1 MNFFEAQDR
10 ARQRTVWMVCLF
22 VLAVA
27 GLIGGLYFAFHFYL
41 HGGAPTGVETIDKE
55 LLINSV
61 LGVLAVVSVGT
72 IYKTYVLSVGGG
84 VAVAESMGGRLVSP
98 ATDNAD
104 EKRLLNIVAEMAL
117 AAGTPVPP
125 VFLMPESGI
134 NAFAAGTTVSNA
146 VIGVTQGALTAFDRD
161 QMQGVIAHEFSHI
174 INGDMRLN
182 LRLMGVIHGIMLL
195 GFIGY
200 FLLRSSFYS
209 RRSSSSQQNPL
220 PLIGIALII
229 VGFVGT
235 FFGNWIR
242 AGVSRQREFLADASA
257 VQFTRNPLGIGGA
270 LQKIGIE
277 AGLLD
282 NPKAAECAHLFF
294 ASGIAQGLSSPFAS
308 HPPIQERIKKILPQW
323 DGKLSVSPAATDA
336 VANDGAASAFSAGGT
351 GGASVGMASGLAL
364 AASGGGQ
371 PPDLFNTL
379 FGGSGS
385 NILPAISPAAISSA
399 QNFIR
404 KLPLEVRQAAE
415 DSYSARALLY
425 TILLA
430 RNNEDCRKR
439 QLEQLRKFA
448 DPGVYEMVLHLF
460 PHIISL
466 SRPACLSLAH
476 RDLPALRLL
485 SPAQYQKFIQNM
497 DALVAADSTID
508 LFEWSVQAIVVHS
521 LADCFGKRPAAKLD
535 GGTFGSHAAY
545 ALSILANAG
554 HHDKALAEDVFEKSQ
569 ENMPTQIAFDPSP
582 FNPQK
587 LFSTLQN
594 LSKEKPRKKE
604 KLMKAIISCVEH
616 DNDINDDEAALVRA
630 YAALLDSPLPADFG
644 LAQRT

>member
-1 MNFFEAQDR
+1 
-10 ARQRTVWMVCLF
+10 
-22 VLAVA
+22 
-27 GLIGGLYFAFHFYL
+27 
-41 HGGAPTGVETIDKE
+41 
-55 LLINSV
+55 
-61 LGVLAVVSVGT
+61 
-72 IYKTYVLSVGGG
+72 
-84 VAVAESMGGRLVSP
+84 MGGRLVSP
-98 ATDNAD
+98 ATGNSD
-104 EKRLLNIVAEMAL
+104 ERRLLNVVTEMAL

-125 VFLMPESGI
+125 VFLMPEPGI

-146 VIGVTQGALTAFDRD
+146 VIGVTQGALAAFDRD

-195 GFIGY
+195 GYIGY

-209 RRSSSSQQNPL
+209 RRSSSQQNPL

-229 VGFVGT
+229 VGFIGT

-277 AGLLD
+277 AGLLA

-294 ASGIAQGLSSPFAS
+294 ANGIAQGFASPFAS

-323 DGKLSVSPAATDA
+323 DGKLAVSPAATDA
-336 VANDGAASAFSAGGT
+336 KTATNDGAASAFSAG
-351 GGASVGMASGLAL
+351 ADVGMASAVT
-364 AASGGGQ
+364 ASGGGQ
-371 PPDLFNTL
+371 PPDLFNAL
-379 FGGSGS
+379 FGGDGS
-385 NILPAISPAAISSA
+385 NIPPAISPAAISSA

-404 KLPLEVRQAAE
+404 ELPLEVRQAAE
-415 DSYSARALLY
+415 DSYSARSLLY

-430 RNNEDCRKR
+430 RKNDGCRKM
-439 QLEQLRKFA
+439 QLAQLRKFA
-448 DPGVYEMVLHLF
+448 DPGVYEMVLRLF
-460 PHIISL
+460 PHIIGL

-476 RDLPALRLL
+476 RDLPALRQL

-521 LADCFGKRPAAKLD
+521 LADCFGKRRTAKTD
-535 GGTFGSHAAY
+535 GGTFCSYAAY

-554 HHDKALAEDVFEKSQ
+554 HNEALAERVFEKAQ
-569 ENMPTQIAFDPSP
+569 KHLPTRIAFDPSP
-582 FNPQK
+582 FDPQK
-587 LFSTLQN
+587 LFVAMQN
-594 LSKEKPRKKE
+594 LSKEKPRQKE
-604 KLMKAIISCVEH
+604 KLMKAVISCVEH

-644 LAQRT
+644 LAQRA